1 VKRREFITLLGG
13 TAATLPIAARAQQPA
28 MPVIGFL
35 HAGSL
40 DGYANNAVTFRQGL
54 NETGFIAGQ
63 NVAIE
68 YRWAGGQYSRL
79 PALASDLIGRQ
90 VTVLFA
96 GGGQLAVQAARAATA
111 TIPLVF
117 TAGSDPVQSGI
128 VASLSRP
135 EGNITGVSFSGRAL
149 TPKRFELIRELVP
162 KATTITLLHNPQN
175 PMRPAE
181 LAEARTAAEALGQQL
196 RLVAAGTP
204 AELDQA
210 FMQLAQRTD
219 ALVLNG
225 DLFFTNQRN
234 QIVALAALHSIPTI
248 YHAEEFARAGGL
260 ISYGASTPAAYR
272 QAGVYTGRILKGAK
286 PADLPVLL
294 PTKFDLVINL
304 KTAKALGLKV
314 PESFVLYRADEVIE

>member
-1 VKRREFITLLGG
+1 MRRRYFITLVGG
-13 TAATLPIAARAQQPA
+13 AAAAWPISVGAQPT

-54 NETGFIAGQ
+54 NETGFVAGQ

-68 YRWAGGQYSRL
+68 YRWAGGQYGRL

-111 TIPLVF
+111 TIPVVF
-117 TAGSDPVQSGI
+117 TAGSDPVQSGL
-128 VASLSRP
+128 VASLNWP

-162 KATTITLLHNPQN
+162 KATTIALLHNPQN

-181 LAEARTAAEALGQQL
+181 LAEARTAADALGQQL

-204 AELDQA
+204 AEIDQA
-210 FMQLAQRTD
+210 FVQLAQQRTD

-234 QIVALAALHSIPTI
+234 QIVTLAALHSIPTI

-260 ISYGASTPAAYR
+260 ISYGASTSAAYR
-272 QAGVYTGRILKGAK
+272 QAGVYTGRIS
-286 PADLPVLL
+286 
-294 PTKFDLVINL
+294 
-304 KTAKALGLKV
+304 KALRRPICRYCCL
-314 PESFVLYRADEVIE
+314 PSSTW